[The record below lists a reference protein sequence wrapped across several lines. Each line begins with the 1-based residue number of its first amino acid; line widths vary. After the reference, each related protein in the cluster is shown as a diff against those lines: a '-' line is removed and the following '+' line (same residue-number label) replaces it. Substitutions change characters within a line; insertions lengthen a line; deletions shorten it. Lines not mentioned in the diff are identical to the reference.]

1 MIRKILAALAL
12 VGLMAQAAH
21 TAQGADV
28 AALTAKVQKQYQ
40 GLTSFTADFVQILV
54 NAASK
59 DKETRTGRLTF
70 AQPSLIRW
78 ETEKPEK
85 ELLVVGKDVV
95 WNVFP
100 EEKSAYRYG
109 VEDVL
114 GSKTMLRFLSGKGN
128 LREDFHIQEE
138 EGAPEGQVKLKLVPR
153 EAEPAMVMA
162 YAWVDLKTSM
172 LARIS
177 IEDFYGNINDVTLN
191 NVKLNPSVSKDIF
204 QYTPPKDYGIFDNT
218 GLQGGPGKQ

>member
-1 MIRKILAALAL
+1 MIRRIFMALAL
-12 VGLMAQAAH
+12 CGLMAQ
-21 TAQGADV
+21 TAQAADI
-28 AALTAKVQKQYQ
+28 AALADKVQKQYQ
-40 GLTSFTADFVQILV
+40 ALSSFTADFTQVLV
-54 NAASK
+54 NSASK
-59 DKETRTGRLTF
+59 DKETRSGKLVF

-95 WNVFP
+95 WNAFP

-138 EGAPEGQVKLKLVPR
+138 QGAPEGQVKLKLVPR
-153 EAEPAMVMA
+153 EAEPAMVLA

-177 IEDFYGNINDVTLN
+177 IEDFYGNLNDVTLN

>member
-1 MIRKILAALAL
+1 MFFRFISAMVLVLFTQSDLAA
-12 VGLMAQAAH
+12 
-21 TAQGADV
+21 DI
-28 AALTAKVQKQYQ
+28 AALTDKVQKNYQ
-40 GLTSFTADFVQILV
+40 TLSAFSAEFTQVLV

-59 DKETRTGRLTF
+59 EKETRTGRLVF
-70 AQPSLIRW
+70 AQPALIRW
-78 ETEKPEK
+78 DTEKPEK

-95 WNVFP
+95 WNAFP
-100 EEKSAYRYG
+100 EEKSAYRYA

-138 EGAPEGQVKLKLVPR
+138 QGAPDGQVKLKLVPR
-153 EAEPAMVMA
+153 EAEPSMVLA
-162 YAWVDLKTSM
+162 SAWVDTKTNM

-177 IEDFYGNINDVTLN
+177 IEDFYGNINDVTLA

-204 QYTPPKDYGIFDNT
+204 QYTPPKDYSIFDNS
-218 GLQGGPGKQ
+218 GLQGKPKQQ

>member
-1 MIRKILAALAL
+1 MTRRKFAALAIAL
-12 VGLMAQAAH
+12 CVLQAP
-21 TAQGADV
+21 
-28 AALTAKVQKQYQ
+28 AALCADIATLADKVQKQYQ
-40 GLTSFTADFVQILV
+40 SLTSFTADFTQVLV

-59 DKETRTGRLTF
+59 DKDTRTGRLVF
-70 AQPSLIRW
+70 AQPALIRW

-95 WNVFP
+95 WNAFP
-100 EEKSAYRYG
+100 EEKTAYRYA

-128 LREDFHIQEE
+128 LREDFHISEE
-138 EGAPEGQVKLKLVPR
+138 QGAPEGQVKLKLIPK
-153 EAEPAMVMA
+153 EAEPGMVLA
-162 YAWVDLKTSM
+162 FAWVDVKTNM

-177 IEDFYGNINDVTLN
+177 IEDFYGNVNDVTLA
-191 NVKLNPSVSKDIF
+191 NVKINSAVSKEQF

-218 GLQGGPGKQ
+218 GLQGKPGKQ